1 MVNNILKKICKG
13 IIPYGIII
21 LYKKNK
27 KKPVYNSKKSQHF
40 FETEIKHLEKGLI
53 KVKREDFHYP
63 FYLRND
69 SSDIDVY
76 KNIMD
81 ERQYDFKTAY
91 TPKVII
97 DAGANIGL
105 STIYF
110 ANKYPEAMIV
120 AIEPEISNYELLLKN
135 TSFYSNVSAVQAA
148 LWDKDG
154 EIDLYNV
161 GSGYCGFT
169 VSKNPEKIP
178 RSYVVH
184 KEGIVKTVTIES
196 ILNKYGIEKIDIL
209 KIDIEGSEREVFK
222 KSENWIDKV
231 TAVLAELHERK
242 VKGCKKAF
250 YRSTKR
256 FNKSCESGDMIFK
269 IRNNFIEIE

>member
-1 MVNNILKKICKG
+1 MINKIIKKIFKR
-13 IIPYGIII
+13 IMPYSIKI
-21 LYKKNK
+21 LYQNK
-27 KKPVYNSKKSQHF
+27 KSRHF
-40 FETEIKHLEKGLI
+40 IEIEIKHLEKGLI
-53 KVKREDFHYP
+53 KVKREDFLYP

-69 SSDIDVY
+69 SSDVDVY

-110 ANKYPEAMIV
+110 ANKYPEAKIV

-135 TSFYSNVSAVQAA
+135 TSFYPNISAVQAA

-161 GSGYCGFT
+161 GSGYYGFT
-169 VSKNPEKIP
+169 VSENPKKIP
-178 RSYVVH
+178 GSYIVH

-209 KIDIEGSEREVFK
+209 KIDIEGSEREVFT
-222 KSENWIDKV
+222 KSENWIGKV

-256 FNKSCESGDMIFK
+256 FDKSCKRGDMIFK
-269 IRNNFIEIE
+269 IRGNYIEI